1 VFIGNISKLNADEL
15 KWLLIEVWFGI
26 QQTVAD
32 QTIDQWWVHI
42 NACVKAKRKHF
53 ENMLWCAVP
62 QLSI

>member
-32 QTIDQWWVHI
+32 QTIDQW
-42 NACVKAKRKHF
+42 
-53 ENMLWCAVP
+53 
-62 QLSI
+62 